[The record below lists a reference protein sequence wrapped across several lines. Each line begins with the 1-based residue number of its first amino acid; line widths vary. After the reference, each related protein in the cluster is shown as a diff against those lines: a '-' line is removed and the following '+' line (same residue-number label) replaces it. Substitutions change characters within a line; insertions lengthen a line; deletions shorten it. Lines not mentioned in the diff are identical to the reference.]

1 MPTFWGLAGTAIVS
15 RTETAMLAGTATVSA
30 TPTVYLSGTATVDR
44 TSIAAWSA
52 QGRRTAT
59 RVLLGPEGEDMV
71 RVKGEVAINV
81 DKGSPVATA
90 SFVLPDSRCAY
101 FAAGSIATG
110 GVRVEIR
117 CRISTDL
124 AKADTVVFRGLT
136 EAAPNEGLT
145 VPTATIQAAGEGADF
160 LAEKGCLSL
169 QAFSGVTRLGALKA
183 LAESCGIAPDRILGG
198 EEWGLVRLPLDFSGL
213 SPWEL
218 GQRFAE
224 MEDSFIRIRD
234 GNMEI
239 IPARQ
244 VVGRTAS
251 PIFDFTPSNS
261 LGLAEVPPNRPTT
274 RYILNAVGLPEELF
288 AGLVEVT
295 TPKIAGGTDAT
306 GARFEIRTLTTT
318 VNGVLVRERIEEW
331 RDAAIPGVTP
341 SAVAWRLWQ
350 LTETETEW
358 VTVEVEGVTL
368 RTARIL
374 EERKTVTG
382 WYSPPCRSSD
392 GHVWSD
398 TTRHSDASATW
409 RVTETSVTAYTYD
422 SDTCLLT
429 AKTTTRGGWYS
440 PLEDGGEAYD
450 GGVYRAGAA
459 YAWIPETAVPPFEQ
473 VVETNAEESSD
484 ALSAVETE
492 IVTSGW
498 RVPVGSPVQTEAWG
512 PKSGSRS
519 RWSTVPGSGIVT
531 EAIAEFYE
539 DGSTAYRSEPKA
551 GTLPVLQRA
560 AGDVPQYRT
569 TPLKLD
575 AQADGASLATSPKV
589 ETIWG
594 AETMDDL
601 IRVAR
606 HRMRDEHSPR
616 VTDSHPANPFLLQYH
631 VVTETDPTRTLD
643 AKQGY
648 VEGYRLA
655 LDASTKGTLRQ
666 QTVICLP
673 LPEYDPPAEAA

>member
-1 MPTFWGLAGTAIVS
+1 MPTFWGPTGTAIVS
-15 RTETAMLAGTATVSA
+15 RTETAELTGTATVSA
-30 TPTVYLSGTATVDR
+30 TPEVYIEGTATVDR
-44 TSIAAWSA
+44 TSLAAWSA

-59 RVLLGPEGEDMV
+59 RVLMGAEAEDMV
-71 RVKGEVAINV
+71 RVKGEIAINV

-101 FAAGSIATG
+101 FASDSIATG
-110 GVRVEIR
+110 GIPVEIR

-136 EAAPNEGLT
+136 EAAPNEGLA

-160 LAEKGCLSL
+160 LAEKGCLTL
-169 QAFSGVTRLGALKA
+169 AAFSGVTRLEALKA
-183 LAESCGIAPDRILGG
+183 LAESCGIGPDRILGG

-213 SPWEL
+213 SPWVL

-244 VVGRTAS
+244 VVGRAAS
-251 PIFDFTPSNS
+251 AIFDFKPSNS
-261 LGLAEVPPNRPTT
+261 FGVAEVPPNRPTT
-274 RYILNAVGLPEELF
+274 RYILSAVGLPEELF
-288 AGLVEVT
+288 TGAVEVV
-295 TPKIAGGTDAT
+295 TPKIAGGTDST
-306 GARFEIRTLTTT
+306 GARFEFRTLATT
-318 VNGVLVRERIEEW
+318 VNGVLVSERIEEW

-341 SAVAWRLWQ
+341 SAVSWRLWQ

-358 VTVEVEGVTL
+358 VTVVVEGVTL
-368 RTARIL
+368 RTGRIL
-374 EERKTVTG
+374 AERKTVTG

-392 GHVWSD
+392 GYVWSD
-398 TTRHSDASATW
+398 TTRHSDNVASW
-409 RVTETSVTAYTYD
+409 QVTETSVTAYTYD
-422 SDTCLLT
+422 PDSCVLTVKTT
-429 AKTTTRGGWYS
+429 AKGGWYS
-440 PLEDGGEAYD
+440 PLQDGGEAYD
-450 GGVYRAGAA
+450 GGIFRAGAA
-459 YAWIPETAVPPFEQ
+459 YSWTPETAVTPFEL
-473 VVETNAEESSD
+473 VEETNSEESSD
-484 ALSAVETE
+484 MLSAVETE

-498 RVPVGSPVQTEAWG
+498 RVPVGTPVQTESWG

-519 RWSTVPGSGIVT
+519 RWSTTPGSGIVT
-531 EAIAEFYE
+531 EAIAEFFE
-539 DGSTAYRSEPKA
+539 DGTTAYRSEPKA

-560 AGDVPQYRT
+560 AGDAPQYRT
-569 TPLKLD
+569 TPLQLD
-575 AQADGASLATSPKV
+575 AQAKGTDLATSPKV
-589 ETIWG
+589 DTIWG

-616 VTDSHPANPFLLQYH
+616 VTDSHSANPFILQYH
-631 VVTETDPTRTLD
+631 VVTETDPTRALTL
-643 AKQGY
+643 KQGY
-648 VEGYRLA
+648 VEGFRMA

-673 LPEYDPPAEAA
+673 LPEYDPPAEAT